1 MQTNKL
7 LAVFSTLIVVA
18 LVASGCSSS
27 SGDTATTTEAD
38 ANASAVVFGRG
49 TVPETVPDSFPIPDE
64 AVIGTTM
71 VDTNRSLT
79 EMVIAFP
86 TSVGAV
92 VTYYEDNLPLSG
104 YEITSSDG
112 TDGEWAME
120 FNGEGVDGEIRMR
133 VGGSGVSA
141 ATVRLTRS

>member
-64 AVIGTTM
+64 AVIGATM

-79 EMVIAFP
+79 EMVIALP
-86 TSVGAV
+86 ASVGAV

-120 FNGEGVDGEIRMR
+120 FNGEGVDGEIRIR